1 MLNLSCCQ
9 IEIEFPC
16 LKVVLVK
23 PLLTVKDPDL
33 LVKWYE
39 SLSAGEGTEPLPL
52 PSESEI
58 FKTGASFVNFIHLY
72 IVIATEI
79 GVFHDLGPMCITLYK
94 EVMFS
99 GKEVDITE
107 QGLVEFCYI

>member
-1 MLNLSCCQ
+1 M
-9 IEIEFPC
+9 
-16 LKVVLVK
+16 K

-33 LVKWYE
+33 LTRWYE

-58 FKTGASFVNFIHLY
+58 FRTGASFVNFIHLY

-99 GKEVDITE
+99 GKEVVLYNET
-107 QGLVEFCYI
+107 GCYF